1 MIHLLRENGQY
12 CTVLDP
18 PPPPP
23 ASNVDENCKYKTHER
38 VFENAREYSRH
49 FATPPLVSQGNKV

>member
-18 PPPPP
+18 PP
-23 ASNVDENCKYKTHER
+23 ASNVDENCKCKTDER
-38 VFENAREYSRH
+38 VFENA
-49 FATPPLVSQGNKV
+49 